1 MTLFCCILANS
12 LGFFWQVNH
21 NLFSLSL
28 CRANSVP
35 RVLQGTTLG
44 GLTGVLLG
52 TRGERY
58 YMVQGERGITWY
70 KGHYKGLLWEVS
82 MSIAELLECFCY
94 KGTKHVTRDHSR
106 IKG

>member
-1 MTLFCCILANS
+1 MNKECLVNRRRSINYDIVLLYSCKLIR
-12 LGFFWQVNH
+12 FFWQDNH

-52 TRGERY
+52 TRG
-58 YMVQGERGITWY
+58 ITRDY
-70 KGHYKGLLWEVS
+70 SGGRFLGVLKSCMSVS
-82 MSIAELLECFCY
+82 
-94 KGTKHVTRDHSR
+94 VTREPNMLQ
-106 IKG
+106 GTTLG